1 MLKTDEALEL
11 LEKLCREAEYNIEV
25 SHAYYVIKECLMKLS
40 KIEVI
45 ASAKD
50 TAPEYLTDERLLNDI
65 IDTLYKELDYDFENK
80 S

>member
-1 MLKTDEALEL
+1 MLRTDEALEL
-11 LEKLCREAEYNIEV
+11 LSELCKEAEETMEV

-50 TAPEYLTDERLLNDI
+50 TAPEYLTNEILLNDI
-65 IDTLYKELDYDFENK
+65 IDTLYKELEYDYEK
-80 S
+80 